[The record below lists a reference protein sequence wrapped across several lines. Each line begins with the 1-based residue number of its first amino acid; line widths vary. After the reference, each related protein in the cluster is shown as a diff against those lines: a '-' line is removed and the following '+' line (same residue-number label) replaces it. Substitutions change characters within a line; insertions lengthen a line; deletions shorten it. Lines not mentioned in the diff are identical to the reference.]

1 MSGAIMSHSFFIYKI
16 FITMS
21 MMYKQQVLNLTEVM
35 AGKLR
40 IIEGAATGA
49 MQLSHSEILQLIK
62 DSQKIN
68 ERIAELIAIERE

>member
-1 MSGAIMSHSFFIYKI
+1 MSGAIMFHSFFIYKI

-35 AGKLR
+35 TGKLR

-68 ERIAELIAIERE
+68 ERIAELITIERE

>member
-1 MSGAIMSHSFFIYKI
+1 
-16 FITMS
+16 MS

-35 AGKLR
+35 TGKLR